1 MLLDESPD
9 EQLPPSPELDQL
21 RQAVLRAEADLRLD
35 GVLGMWGCWRCWIS
49 LGFLL
54 GSSTVIFVQSFRS
67 HSLSCLCDSGL
78 EAAGGSSELLE
89 HVRAKLEELLGRDGV
104 QSEHK
109 LCTTYEIMRVYSI
122 LCLWAW
128 HDLLD
133 DIAFKNKL
141 LWSVVL
147 SSSR

>member
-1 MLLDESPD
+1 MEMLDFFGSFVGIVNRD
-9 EQLPPSPELDQL
+9 FC
-21 RQAVLRAEADLRLD
+21 AEFS
-35 GVLGMWGCWRCWIS
+35 V
-49 LGFLL
+49 
-54 GSSTVIFVQSFRS
+54 TFVVG
-67 HSLSCLCDSGL
+67 CLCDSGL

-133 DIAFKNKL
+133 DIAFQNKF
-141 LWSVVL
+141 LWCVVL